1 MKILVHGFGPYQKWR
16 DNITVKVLGHLKDR
30 KNLAT
35 KIFDVAFDSEM
46 FLREIRENAPDVVIG
61 MGQHPRAR
69 KIRIE
74 RTAVNRR
81 RNSRDDVAE
90 KIDPDGPDKLHVC
103 LKIPAGP
110 GLRITYNAGDYV
122 CNFSMYVLGRYCVE
136 RNIRYGFLHVPM
148 KMDPK
153 VVAGIVDGI
162 IDFVEGACV

>member
-103 LKIPAGP
+103 LKIPANG
-110 GLRITYNAGDYV
+110 
-122 CNFSMYVLGRYCVE
+122 
-136 RNIRYGFLHVPM
+136 
-148 KMDPK
+148 
-153 VVAGIVDGI
+153 
-162 IDFVEGACV
+162 